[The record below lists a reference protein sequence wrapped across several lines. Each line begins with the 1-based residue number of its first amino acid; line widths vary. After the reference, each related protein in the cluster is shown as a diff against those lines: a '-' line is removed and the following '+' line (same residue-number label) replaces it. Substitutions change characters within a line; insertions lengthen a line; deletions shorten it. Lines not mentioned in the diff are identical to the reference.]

1 MQGLINMPRTLQCSI
16 LPRSGQHEAVLRQEF
31 RNTAGSFASFEQ
43 DLTEDD
49 KCTLRKCGRRR
60 DFMMSRFF
68 LCIFKSNVSVSVFS
82 ELFLNVRP

>member
-49 KCTLRKCGRRR
+49 K
-60 DFMMSRFF
+60 SYA
-68 LCIFKSNVSVSVFS
+68 
-82 ELFLNVRP
+82 